1 MEKLF
6 ETYKTKYRKELKD
19 ELKLKNIFQVP
30 NIEKISVNM
39 GFGKFKDNKEFVEEA
54 KNDIASITGQMP
66 SKRLSK
72 ESISNFKLRE
82 GDLIG
87 YAVTLRG
94 MKAWDFLEKV
104 TRSVMPAVR
113 DFRGLSRKSF
123 DGQGNYSFGI
133 KEHFVFPEINPDKVK
148 HIKSLQIN
156 IKSSVRDDNS
166 LETLLEKIGF
176 PFKNK
181 K

>member
-39 GFGKFKDNKEFVEEA
+39 GFGKFKDNKDFVEEA
-54 KNDIASITGQMP
+54 KNDIAAITGQMP

-94 MKAWDFLEKV
+94 EKAWDFLEKV
-104 TRSVMPAVR
+104 IKSVMPAVR
-113 DFRGLSRKSF
+113 DFRGLSNKSF

-156 IKSSVRDDNS
+156 IKSSVRDDKS
-166 LETLLEKIGF
+166 LETLLQKLGF
-176 PFKNK
+176 PFKTK

>member
-39 GFGKFKDNKEFVEEA
+39 GFGKFKDNKDFVEEA
-54 KNDIASITGQMP
+54 KNDIAAITGQMP

-94 MKAWDFLEKV
+94 EKAWDFLEKV
-104 TRSVMPAVR
+104 IKSVMPAVR
-113 DFRGLSRKSF
+113 DFRGLSNKSF